1 MFAISAI
8 TKVLSVFGLILVLNR
23 LKIELSIALLSGSLI
38 LGIWMNLGPRRL
50 LESGL
55 GSLTDLQTIS
65 LIMIVGI
72 ILLMSRLMQK
82 TGHLDR
88 IVASF
93 SALSKDPRVAG
104 SVMPALIGLLP
115 MPGGALFSAPMVDT
129 ALCKNKM
136 SREEKTAVNYWF
148 RHIWEYWWPLYPGV
162 VLAVAL
168 LKVEVWRFMAVMIPM
183 TLVSVFA
190 GTFFILRPLGRTQE
204 TSGRIFSSKDIR
216 GFLWE
221 IMPILIVV
229 GIILA
234 LGGLTGLLGVI
245 GIRTRIPGSVSILPG
260 LVASTV
266 WICFVN
272 RIKMKTVFHE
282 ATSKGILPMLI
293 LVASIMVFKGIMN
306 DSKAV
311 IQIRDELLAYRI
323 PIIMVILLMPFLS
336 GLITG
341 IAIGFVGT
349 SFPLIIP
356 MLPAPDLFTY
366 LSWAA
371 LAYTFGYMGMM
382 LSPVH
387 LCFLVTKDYF
397 KAGLARSYRYL
408 FLPVVAVMVTAL
420 LLFIAT
426 RLV

>member
-1 MFAISAI
+1 MVAVPAII
-8 TKVLSVFGLILVLNR
+8 KVLSVFGLILALNR
-23 LKIELSIALLSGSLI
+23 LRVELSMALLSGSLI

-50 LESGL
+50 LESGAH
-55 GSLTDLQTIS
+55 SLTDLQTIS
-65 LIMIVGI
+65 LILIVGI

-93 SALSKDPRVAG
+93 NALSKDPRVAG

-129 ALCKNKM
+129 ALCKNEM

-183 TLVSVFA
+183 TLVSVLA
-190 GTFFILRPLGRTQE
+190 GTFFILRPLGREQE
-204 TSGRIFSSKDIR
+204 KSGRIFSARGVR

-229 GIILA
+229 GVILV
-234 LGGLTGLLGVI
+234 LGGLTGLLGMI
-245 GIRTRIPGSVSILPG
+245 GIRVRIPGSVSILPG
-260 LVASTV
+260 LAASTI

-272 RIKMKTVFHE
+272 RIKIKTVLYE

-356 MLPAPDLFTY
+356 MLPAPDVFTY

-397 KAGLARSYRYL
+397 KAGFARSYRYL
-408 FLPVVAVMVTAL
+408 FLPVFAVMVTAL
-420 LLFIAT
+420 LLFMVT